1 MHKDPCDNPAPAPRR
16 GLCCAALRPY
26 VRGSAGLGAPA
37 PGRLMACLAQPFA
50 GGRRIK
56 RTRRDPRVT
65 DRTSPVSGV
74 AGRYAAALFDLAL
87 DEDELDTV
95 EADLNLLSALI
106 DGSADLRRLVHS
118 PVFSADEQQR
128 AIGAVAD
135 RAGVGGTVGNVVR
148 LMAKN
153 RRLFALPGV
162 IRGFMARL
170 AAHRGE
176 VSAEVVSARPLT
188 EEQAAA
194 LEAALKES
202 LGKEVA
208 VEARV
213 DPAILGGLIVRV
225 GSRMIDGSIRSRLNS
240 MKTQLK
246 GIG

>member
-1 MHKDPCDNPAPAPRR
+1 
-16 GLCCAALRPY
+16 
-26 VRGSAGLGAPA
+26 
-37 PGRLMACLAQPFA
+37 
-50 GGRRIK
+50 
-56 RTRRDPRVT
+56 VT

-74 AGRYAAALFDLAL
+74 AERYAAALFDLAL
-87 DEDELDTV
+87 DDEALDSV
-95 EADLNLLSALI
+95 EADLALLSALI
-106 DGSADLRRLVHS
+106 DGNVDLRRLVFS

-135 RAGVGGTVGNVVR
+135 RAGVGEIVGNLVR
-148 LMAKN
+148 LMARN

-162 IRGFMARL
+162 IRAFTARL

-176 VSAEVVSARPLT
+176 VTAEVVSARPLSD
-188 EEQAAA
+188 EQAAA
-194 LEAALKES
+194 LKAALKES

-208 VEARV
+208 VDARV

-225 GSRMIDGSIRSRLNS
+225 GSRMIDGSIRSRLTS

>member
-1 MHKDPCDNPAPAPRR
+1 M
-16 GLCCAALRPY
+16 
-26 VRGSAGLGAPA
+26 
-37 PGRLMACLAQPFA
+37 
-50 GGRRIK
+50 
-56 RTRRDPRVT
+56 T
-65 DRTSPVSGV
+65 DRSSPVTGV
-74 AGRYAAALFDLAL
+74 AERYAAALFDLAL
-87 DEDELDTV
+87 DEQALDGV
-95 EADLNLLSALI
+95 ETDLNLLSALI
-106 DGSADLRRLVHS
+106 DGNADLRRLVVS

-135 RAGVGGTVGNVVR
+135 RAGVGGTVGNLVR

-162 IRGFMARL
+162 IRAFMARL
-170 AAHRGE
+170 AEHRGE

-188 EEQAAA
+188 DEQAAE
-194 LEAALKES
+194 LKAALKES

-208 VEARV
+208 VEQRI

-225 GSRMIDGSIRSRLNS
+225 GSRMIDSSIRSRLNS